1 MVKYKEGEIVVC
13 TEIGGMGGW
22 VEQGEICM
30 LGGKYWNTNEVN
42 KRKFLKAITQYYPKG
57 GGCSRKTDFRH
68 ATPREIR
75 AYQSDIF
82 NISDIKEIEE
92 YDIY

>member
-1 MVKYKEGEIVVC
+1 MGKYKKGDIVVC

-22 VEQGEICM
+22 VGQGEICV
-30 LGGKYWNTNEVN
+30 LGGKHWDERDVN
-42 KRKFLKAITQYYPKG
+42 HRGYLKAITQYYPKG

-68 ATPREIR
+68 ATPREVR
-75 AYQSDIF
+75 AYQSGIF
-82 NISDIKEIEE
+82 YASDIKESES